1 MTLGSRGGLYTV
13 KHRREPTASRGHAC
27 SRATGADARRQW
39 RIAADAAAFAQD
51 AARGSARGHAAH
63 RHEAR
68 LRARRVRHVHGAD
81 RRQAGAELPPP
92 AGPARGP
99 GDHDDRRHGGRVR
112 SSSPPGRLRG
122 VGRGAVRLL
131 HARHPAVRKIAARG
145 KSAPDAPGD
154 PRGVGGQP
162 VPVHRLHQ
170 NPGGGRARGRP
181 VAMKLVGRPL
191 PKVDAA
197 TKVTGRALYADDIV
211 LPRTLHCKILRSPHP
226 HARILSIDTSGARR
240 IPGVVAVITGTDL
253 PIKFG
258 ILPVTQDERALE
270 HEKVRYVGDPI
281 AAVAALEEEIA
292 AAACDAIAVEYEV
305 LEPVMTI
312 DAALQKPKDEP
323 IQDYGGPNNV
333 HKFVAL
339 EFGDVDAGFG
349 RAEVIREDVFFFQ
362 GNTHLPMEQHSAIAT
377 YVDGKVT
384 LWSSTQVV
392 HYVHR
397 ALSKVL
403 ELPMHR
409 IRVIGA
415 AHGGGFGGK
424 TDPFAH
430 EIIVCKLA
438 MLTGRPVKCTL
449 TREEVFY
456 AHRGRHPVLMWV
468 RSGVT
473 RDGRIT
479 AMHFRSALD
488 GGAYGSYGVAST
500 FYTGALQTVTYDI
513 PAYRFEGCR
522 VFTNKPPCGPKRG
535 HGTPQPRFALELHL
549 EKIAL
554 DIGLDPVELKQRNF
568 VKPNTRTVNWL
579 RVTSC
584 GLDECTERVIK
595 ASRFHDRKTRVGR
608 GMGFAIS
615 SYLSGAGTAIYWNDM
630 PHSEVQI
637 KVDRGGVTAYCGAMD
652 IGQGSDSVLATIIA
666 EELGLQPSDIR
677 LVTADTD
684 TTPID
689 LGSYSSRVTFM
700 AGNAALEAARK
711 MRALLV
717 EAVAAKT
724 GAEAS
729 AIDVSEARVG
739 DCSFEEASVL
749 AEARF
754 GTLTTAGSYTPPK
767 IAGPYKGSGV
777 GPSPA
782 YSYSACVVDLDA
794 DARTGLIHVNKI
806 WIAHDVG
813 RAINPLLV
821 EGQVEGSVYMGLG
834 EALMEEQ
841 VFRKGLHKWP
851 SMLEYKSPTFLDM
864 PEVKTFIVETDDP
877 EGPYGAKEAGQ
888 GPLLPV
894 PPAVSAAVFDALGV
908 WIDEVPVTPE
918 KVIEALRR
926 KEKGEPPRYG
936 PPRFPSS

>member
-1 MTLGSRGGLYTV
+1 MSGSP
-13 KHRREPTASRGHAC
+13 H
-27 SRATGADARRQW
+27 
-39 RIAADAAAFAQD
+39 
-51 AARGSARGHAAH
+51 
-63 RHEAR
+63 
-68 LRARRVRHVHGAD
+68 
-81 RRQAGAELPPP
+81 
-92 AGPARGP
+92 
-99 GDHDDRRHGGRVR
+99 
-112 SSSPPGRLRG
+112 PGRRAALSAQQG
-122 VGRGAVRLL
+122 GDLSVVG
-131 HARHPAVRKIAARG
+131 K
-145 KSAPDAPGD
+145 
-154 PRGVGGQP
+154 
-162 VPVHRLHQ
+162 
-170 NPGGGRARGRP
+170 
-181 VAMKLVGRPL
+181 PL
-191 PKVDAA
+191 PKVDAVA
-197 TKVTGRALYADDIV
+197 KVTGRAIYADDM
-211 LPRTLHCKILRSPHP
+211 LPPRTLHCRILRSPHP
-226 HARILSIDTSGARR
+226 HARILAVDTSAARR
-240 IPGVVAVITGTDL
+240 MPGVRAVITGHDL
-253 PIKFG
+253 PVKFG

-270 HEKVRYVGDPI
+270 HEKVRYVGDPV
-281 AAVAALEEEIA
+281 AAVAAIDEETA
-292 AAACDAIAVEYEV
+292 AAACDAISVEYEV
-305 LEPVMTI
+305 LEPVMSI
-312 DAALQKPKDEP
+312 EDALAEPKDER
-323 IQDYGGPNNV
+323 IQDYGGPNNI
-333 HKFVAL
+333 HKLVAL
-339 EFGDVDAGFG
+339 EFGDVDAGLA
-349 RAEVIREDVFFFQ
+349 RADHVREDVFFFQ

-397 ALSKVL
+397 ALAKVL
-403 ELPMHR
+403 ELPMNR

-468 RSGVT
+468 RTGVT
-473 RDGRIT
+473 REGRIT
-479 AMHFRSALD
+479 AMHFRTALD

-500 FYTGALQTVTYDI
+500 FYTGTLQPVTYDI

-549 EKIAL
+549 EKIAHDL
-554 DIGLDPVELKQRNF
+554 GLDPAAMKRSNF
-568 VKPNTRTVNWL
+568 VTPMTRAVNWL
-579 RVTSC
+579 RITSC
-584 GLDECTERVIK
+584 GLDECAELVLE
-595 ASRFHDRKTRVGR
+595 ASGYRHRTRRPGH

-637 KVDRGGVTAYCGAMD
+637 KVDRGGVTVYCGAMD
-652 IGQGSDSVLATIIA
+652 IGQGSDSVLATIVA

-700 AGNAALEAARK
+700 AGNAAIQAARR
-711 MRALLV
+711 MRSLLV
-717 EAVAAKT
+717 EAAAAKMACAASQVAV
-724 GAEAS
+724 GAER
-729 AIDVSEARVG
+729 IG
-739 DCSFEEASVL
+739 DFSFEEASVL

-754 GTLTTAGSYTPPK
+754 GTLTSAGSYTPPK
-767 IAGPYKGSGV
+767 IAGPYKGAGV

-782 YSYSACVVDLDA
+782 YSYSACVVELNV
-794 DARTGLIHVNKI
+794 DARSGLIDVNKI

-821 EGQVEGSVYMGLG
+821 EGQIEGSVYMGLG

-841 VFRKGLHKWP
+841 AFRKGLHKWP
-851 SMLEYKSPTFLDM
+851 SMLDYKSLTFLEM
-864 PEVKTFIVETDDP
+864 PEVETFIVETIDP

-894 PPAVSAAVFDALGV
+894 PPALSAAVYDALGV

-918 KVIEALRR
+918 KIVEALRR
-926 KEKGEPPRYG
+926 KGKGEPARFG
-936 PPRFPSS
+936 PARFPAIPYPPIIKVEPPAKDLDRASTATI

>member
-1 MTLGSRGGLYTV
+1 M
-13 KHRREPTASRGHAC
+13 
-27 SRATGADARRQW
+27 
-39 RIAADAAAFAQD
+39 RI
-51 AARGSARGHAAH
+51 
-63 RHEAR
+63 
-68 LRARRVRHVHGAD
+68 
-81 RRQAGAELPPP
+81 
-92 AGPARGP
+92 
-99 GDHDDRRHGGRVR
+99 
-112 SSSPPGRLRG
+112 
-122 VGRGAVRLL
+122 
-131 HARHPAVRKIAARG
+131 IG
-145 KSAPDAPGD
+145 K
-154 PRGVGGQP
+154 
-162 VPVHRLHQ
+162 
-170 NPGGGRARGRP
+170 
-181 VAMKLVGRPL
+181 PL

-197 TKVTGRALYADDIV
+197 AKVTGRAIYADDM
-211 LPRTLHCKILRSPHP
+211 LPPRTLHCKILRSPHP
-226 HARILSIDTSGARR
+226 HARILSIDTSAARR
-240 IPGVVAVITGTDL
+240 IPGVLAVITGADI

-281 AAVAALEEEIA
+281 AAVAATEEEIA
-292 AAACDAIAVEYEV
+292 AAACDAIEVEYEV
-305 LEPVMTI
+305 LESVMSI
-312 DAALQKPKDEP
+312 EEALQEPKTER

-339 EFGDVDAGFG
+339 EFGDVDGGFAL
-349 RAEVIREDVFFFQ
+349 AEHVREDVFFYQ
-362 GNTHLPMEQHSAIAT
+362 GNTHLPMEQHSAVAT
-377 YVDGKVT
+377 YVDGKLT

-403 ELPMHR
+403 ELPMNR

-430 EIIVCKLA
+430 ELIVSKLA

-449 TREEVFY
+449 SREEVFY

-468 RSGVT
+468 RTGVT
-473 RDGRIT
+473 KEGRIT
-479 AMHFRSALD
+479 AMHFRTALD

-535 HGTPQPRFALELHL
+535 HGTPQPRFGLELHL
-549 EKIAL
+549 EKIAYDL
-554 DIGLDPVELKQRNF
+554 GLDPVDLKRRNF

-584 GLDECTERVIK
+584 GLDECTDKVIQ
-595 ASRFHDRKTRVGR
+595 ASGYHNRAKRPGH

-615 SYLSGAGTAIYWNDM
+615 TYLSGAGTAIYWNDM

-637 KVDRGGVTAYCGAMD
+637 KVDRGGVTVFCGAMD
-652 IGQGSDSVLATIIA
+652 IGQGSDSVLATIVA
-666 EELGLQPSDIR
+666 EELGLQPADIR

-700 AGNAALEAARK
+700 AGNAALEAAQK
-711 MRALLV
+711 MRGMLD
-717 EAVAAKT
+717 EAA
-724 GAEAS
+724 GGRFGE
-729 AIDVSEARVG
+729 I
-739 DCSFEEASVL
+739 SFEEASIL
-749 AEARF
+749 AEAKF
-754 GTLTTAGSYTPPK
+754 GTLTSAGSYTPPK

-794 DARTGLIHVNKI
+794 DPTTGLIHINKV

-813 RAINPLLV
+813 RAINTLLV

-841 VFRKGLHKWP
+841 TFRHGLHKWP

-864 PEVKTFIVETDDP
+864 PEVETFIVETIDP

-894 PPAVSAAVFDALGV
+894 PPAVAAAVYDALGV
-908 WIDEVPVTPE
+908 WIDEVPITPE
-918 KVIEALRR
+918 KVLDALRH
-926 KEKGEPPRYG
+926 KQKGEA
-936 PPRFPSS
+936 PRFGPQKFPSIPYPAAIKVEPPNAATAPV

>member
-1 MTLGSRGGLYTV
+1 MTTTNNYSV
-13 KHRREPTASRGHAC
+13 
-27 SRATGADARRQW
+27 
-39 RIAADAAAFAQD
+39 I
-51 AARGSARGHAAH
+51 
-63 RHEAR
+63 
-68 LRARRVRHVHGAD
+68 
-81 RRQAGAELPPP
+81 
-92 AGPARGP
+92 
-99 GDHDDRRHGGRVR
+99 
-112 SSSPPGRLRG
+112 
-122 VGRGAVRLL
+122 
-131 HARHPAVRKIAARG
+131 G
-145 KSAPDAPGD
+145 K
-154 PRGVGGQP
+154 
-162 VPVHRLHQ
+162 
-170 NPGGGRARGRP
+170 
-181 VAMKLVGRPL
+181 PL

-197 TKVTGRALYADDIV
+197 SRVTGQAVYADDM
-211 LPRTLHCKILRSPHP
+211 LPPRTLHCRILRSPHP
-226 HARILSIDTSGARR
+226 HARILSIDTSAARR
-240 IPGVVAVITGTDL
+240 LPGVLSVITGADL

-281 AAVAALEEEIA
+281 AAVAATEEEIA
-292 AAACDAIAVEYEV
+292 AAACDAITVEYEV

-312 DAALQKPKDEP
+312 DAALATPKDER
-323 IQDYGGPNNV
+323 IQDYGGPNNI
-333 HKFVAL
+333 HKLVAL
-339 EFGDVDAGFG
+339 EFGDVDGGFA
-349 RAEVIREDVFFFQ
+349 RADHIREDVFFFQ

-397 ALSKVL
+397 ALAKVL
-403 ELPMHR
+403 ELPMNR

-430 EIIVCKLA
+430 EIIVAKLA
-438 MLTGRPVKCTL
+438 MITGRPVKCTL

-468 RSGVT
+468 RTGVT
-473 RDGRIT
+473 KDGRIT
-479 AMHFRSALD
+479 AMHFKSALD

-500 FYTGALQTVTYDI
+500 FYTGALQTITYDI

-535 HGTPQPRFALELHL
+535 HGTPQPRFAIELHV
-549 EKIAL
+549 EKIARDL
-554 DIGLDPVELKQRNF
+554 GVDPVEMKRLNF
-568 VKPNTRTVNWL
+568 VKPMTRTVNWL

-584 GLDECTERVIK
+584 GLEECTELVMK
-595 ASRFHDRKTRVGR
+595 ASGYRERERRPGHGL
-608 GMGFAIS
+608 GFAIS

-652 IGQGSDSVLATIIA
+652 IGQGSDSVLAAVVA
-666 EELGLQPSDIR
+666 EELGLQPRDVR

-717 EAVAAKT
+717 GASAAKMGRPVNEVT
-724 GAEAS
+724 
-729 AIDVSEARVG
+729 VG
-739 DCSFEEASVL
+739 DGCIGDFTFEEASIL

-794 DARTGLIHVNKI
+794 DPRTGLLHINKV

-841 VFRKGLHKWP
+841 TFRKGLHKWP
-851 SMLEYKSPTFLDM
+851 SMLEYKSPTFLDT
-864 PEVKTFIVETDDP
+864 PDVETFIVETNDP

-894 PPAVSAAVFDALGV
+894 IPAVSAAVFDALGI
-908 WIDEVPVTPE
+908 WIDEVPITPE
-918 KVIEALRR
+918 KVVEALRR
-926 KEKGEPPRYG
+926 QAKGEPARYG
-936 PPRFPSS
+936 PQGFPDIPYPATIKVEPPPKELDHAAAPSI

>member
-1 MTLGSRGGLYTV
+1 MRVIGKPFPRVDGG
-13 KHRREPTASRGHAC
+13 A
-27 SRATGADARRQW
+27 
-39 RIAADAAAFAQD
+39 
-51 AARGSARGHAAH
+51 
-63 RHEAR
+63 
-68 LRARRVRHVHGAD
+68 
-81 RRQAGAELPPP
+81 
-92 AGPARGP
+92 
-99 GDHDDRRHGGRVR
+99 
-112 SSSPPGRLRG
+112 
-122 VGRGAVRLL
+122 
-131 HARHPAVRKIAARG
+131 
-145 KSAPDAPGD
+145 
-154 PRGVGGQP
+154 
-162 VPVHRLHQ
+162 
-170 NPGGGRARGRP
+170 
-181 VAMKLVGRPL
+181 
-191 PKVDAA
+191 
-197 TKVTGRALYADDIV
+197 KVTGQAVYADDVV
-211 LPRTLHCKILRSPHP
+211 LPRTLHCKFLRSPHP
-226 HARILSIDTSGARR
+226 HARIVSIDASAARR
-240 IPGVVAVITGTDL
+240 IPGVKAVITGADL
-253 PIKFG
+253 PVKFG

-281 AAVAALEEEIA
+281 AAVAAVDEEIA
-292 AAACDAIAVEYEV
+292 AAACDAIEVEYEV
-305 LEPVMTI
+305 LDPVMSI
-312 DAALQKPKDEP
+312 EDALRVPRNER
-323 IQDYGGPNNV
+323 IQDYGGPNNI
-333 HKFVAL
+333 HKLVAL
-339 EFGDVDAGFG
+339 EFGDVDGGFA
-349 RAEVIREDVFFFQ
+349 RADHIRDDVFFFQ

-377 YVDGKVT
+377 YIDGKVT

-397 ALSKVL
+397 ALAKVL
-403 ELPMHR
+403 ELPMNR
-409 IRVIGA
+409 IRVVGA

-430 EIIVCKLA
+430 EIVVSKLA

-468 RSGVT
+468 RTGVT

-479 AMHFRSALD
+479 AMHFKSALD

-500 FYTGALQTVTYDI
+500 FYTGALQPVTYDI

-549 EKIAL
+549 DKIAHDL
-554 DIGLDPVELKQRNF
+554 GLDPADLKRKNF
-568 VKPNTRTVNWL
+568 VKPMTQTVNWL

-584 GLDECTERVIK
+584 GLEECADKVLR
-595 ASRFHDRKTRVGR
+595 ASGYRDRKRVAGR

-615 SYLSGAGTAIYWNDM
+615 SYLCGAGTAIYWNDM

-652 IGQGSDSVLATIIA
+652 IGQGSDSVLAAIVA
-666 EELGLQPSDIR
+666 EELGLQPRDIR
-677 LVTADTD
+677 LVTADSD
-684 TTPID
+684 STPID

-711 MRALLV
+711 MRAMLV
-717 EAVAAKT
+717 EAVEAAGRRYEEVK
-724 GAEAS
+724 
-729 AIDVSEARVG
+729 
-739 DCSFEEASVL
+739 FEEACVL
-749 AEARF
+749 AEAKF
-754 GTLTTAGSYTPPK
+754 GTLVSAGSYTPPK

-794 DARTGLIHVNKI
+794 DARTGLVHINKV

-841 VFRKGLHKWP
+841 EFRKGLHKWP
-851 SMLEYKSPTFLDM
+851 SMLEYKSPTFLDV
-864 PEVKTFIVETDDP
+864 PEMETFIVETDDP

-894 PPAVSAAVFDALGV
+894 IPAVNAAVYDALGV
-908 WIDEVPVTPE
+908 WIDETPVTPE
-918 KVIEALRR
+918 KIVEALRR
-926 KEKGEPPRYG
+926 KDKGEPARVGPTRFPNIPYPACIKVEP
-936 PPRFPSS
+936 PPRELNASPAAI

>member
-1 MTLGSRGGLYTV
+1 MT
-13 KHRREPTASRGHAC
+13 
-27 SRATGADARRQW
+27 
-39 RIAADAAAFAQD
+39 
-51 AARGSARGHAAH
+51 
-63 RHEAR
+63 
-68 LRARRVRHVHGAD
+68 
-81 RRQAGAELPPP
+81 
-92 AGPARGP
+92 
-99 GDHDDRRHGGRVR
+99 
-112 SSSPPGRLRG
+112 SPRNEY
-122 VGRGAVRLL
+122 AV
-131 HARHPAVRKIAARG
+131 IG
-145 KSAPDAPGD
+145 KPFPKPDA
-154 PRGVGGQP
+154 VS
-162 VPVHRLHQ
+162 
-170 NPGGGRARGRP
+170 
-181 VAMKLVGRPL
+181 
-191 PKVDAA
+191 
-197 TKVTGRALYADDIV
+197 KVTGSAVYADDM
-211 LPRTLHCKILRSPHP
+211 LPARTLHCRILRSPHP
-226 HARILSIDTSGARR
+226 HARILSIDTSAARR
-240 IPGVVAVITGTDL
+240 MPGVRAVITGADL

-281 AAVAALEEEIA
+281 AAVAAVDEEIA
-292 AAACDAIAVEYEV
+292 AAACDAVAVEYEV
-305 LEPVMTI
+305 LEPVMSI
-312 DAALQKPKDEP
+312 DEALAEAKDER
-323 IQDYGGPNNV
+323 IQDYGGPNNI
-333 HKFVAL
+333 HKLVAL
-339 EFGDVDAGFG
+339 EFGDVDAGFEK
-349 RAEVIREDVFFFQ
+349 ADHIREDVFFFQ

-377 YVDGKVT
+377 FVDGRVT

-397 ALSKVL
+397 ALAKVL
-403 ELPMHR
+403 ELPMNR

-430 EIIVCKLA
+430 EIIVSKLA

-468 RSGVT
+468 RGGVT
-473 RDGRIT
+473 KDGRIT
-479 AMHFRSALD
+479 AMHFKTALD

-554 DIGLDPVELKQRNF
+554 DLGMDPVDLKQRNF
-568 VKPNTRTVNWL
+568 VKPMTRTVNWL

-584 GLDECTERVIK
+584 GLDECTDRVMT
-595 ASRFHDRKTRVGR
+595 ASGYRSREKRPGR
-608 GMGFAIS
+608 GLGFAIS

-652 IGQGSDSVLATIIA
+652 IGQGSDSVLAAVVA
-666 EELGLQPSDIR
+666 EELGLQPRDIR

-700 AGNAALEAARK
+700 AGNAALQAARK
-711 MRALLV
+711 MRDMLV

-724 GAEAS
+724 GRAAAE
-729 AIDVSEARVG
+729 VTVG
-739 DCSFEEASVL
+739 AGRIGDLTFEEASIL
-749 AEARF
+749 GEARF
-754 GTLTTAGSYTPPK
+754 GTLTSAGSYKPPK

-794 DARTGLIHVNKI
+794 DARTGIVHVNKV

-821 EGQVEGSVYMGLG
+821 EGQIEGSIYMGLG

-841 VFRKGLHKWP
+841 AFRKGLHKWP
-851 SMLEYKSPTFLDM
+851 SMLEYKSPTIMDM
-864 PEVKTFIVETDDP
+864 PEVETFIVETDDP

-894 PPAVSAAVFDALGV
+894 IPAVSSAVFDALGV
-908 WIDEVPVTPE
+908 WIDEVPLTPE
-918 KVIEALRR
+918 KIIEALRR
-926 KEKGEPPRYG
+926 KEKGEPPRFG
-936 PPRFPSS
+936 PVRFPSIPYPDCIKVEPPPRELDHASAASI

>member
-1 MTLGSRGGLYTV
+1 MSDNGFSV
-13 KHRREPTASRGHAC
+13 
-27 SRATGADARRQW
+27 
-39 RIAADAAAFAQD
+39 I
-51 AARGSARGHAAH
+51 
-63 RHEAR
+63 
-68 LRARRVRHVHGAD
+68 
-81 RRQAGAELPPP
+81 
-92 AGPARGP
+92 
-99 GDHDDRRHGGRVR
+99 
-112 SSSPPGRLRG
+112 
-122 VGRGAVRLL
+122 
-131 HARHPAVRKIAARG
+131 G
-145 KSAPDAPGD
+145 K
-154 PRGVGGQP
+154 
-162 VPVHRLHQ
+162 
-170 NPGGGRARGRP
+170 
-181 VAMKLVGRPL
+181 PL
-191 PKVDAA
+191 PKVDAVSR
-197 TKVTGRALYADDIV
+197 VTGQAVYADDML
-211 LPRTLHCKILRSPHP
+211 LPRTLHCRILRSPHP
-226 HARILSIDTSGARR
+226 HARIRSIDTSAARR
-240 IPGVVAVITGTDL
+240 IPGVEAVITGADL
-253 PIKFG
+253 PVKFG

-270 HEKVRYVGDPI
+270 HEKVRYVGDPV
-281 AAVAALEEEIA
+281 AAVAATDEEIA
-292 AAACDAIAVEYEV
+292 AAACDAIAVDYEV
-305 LEPVMTI
+305 LDPVMSI
-312 DAALQKPKDEP
+312 DAALANPKDER
-323 IQDYGGPNNV
+323 IQDYGGPNNI
-333 HKFVAL
+333 HKLVAL
-339 EFGDVDAGFG
+339 EFGDVDGGFA
-349 RAEVIREDVFFFQ
+349 RADHMREDVFFFQ

-377 YVDGKVT
+377 CVDGKVT

-397 ALSKVL
+397 ALAKVL
-403 ELPMHR
+403 ELPMSR

-430 EIIVCKLA
+430 EIVVAKLA
-438 MLTGRPVKCTL
+438 MITGRPVKCTL

-468 RSGVT
+468 RTGVT

-479 AMHFRSALD
+479 AMHFKSALD

-535 HGTPQPRFALELHL
+535 HGTPQPRFAIELHL
-549 EKIAL
+549 EKIAHDL
-554 DIGLDPVELKQRNF
+554 GIDPVEMKRRNF
-568 VKPNTRTVNWL
+568 VKPMTRTVNWL

-584 GLDECTERVIK
+584 GLEECTERVMN
-595 ASRFHDRKTRVGR
+595 ASGFRTRERRPGR

-652 IGQGSDSVLATIIA
+652 IGQGSDSVLAAVVA
-666 EELGLQPSDIR
+666 EELGLQPKDIR

-717 EAVAAKT
+717 EAV
-724 GAEAS
+724 EAS
-729 AIDVSEARVG
+729 GRRFDEVT
-739 DCSFEEASVL
+739 FEEASVL

-767 IAGPYKGSGV
+767 LAGPYKGSGV

-794 DARTGLIHVNKI
+794 DARTGLLHINKV

-841 VFRKGLHKWP
+841 TFRKGLHKWP

-864 PEVKTFIVETDDP
+864 PDVQTFIVETNDP

-894 PPAVSAAVFDALGV
+894 IPAVSAAVYDALGV

-918 KVIEALRR
+918 KIVEALRR
-926 KEKGEPPRYG
+926 KGKGEPPRYG
-936 PPRFPSS
+936 PPRFPDIPFPTTIKVDPPPREITNAAPASI

>member
-1 MTLGSRGGLYTV
+1 MS
-13 KHRREPTASRGHAC
+13 
-27 SRATGADARRQW
+27 
-39 RIAADAAAFAQD
+39 
-51 AARGSARGHAAH
+51 
-63 RHEAR
+63 
-68 LRARRVRHVHGAD
+68 
-81 RRQAGAELPPP
+81 ELPH
-92 AGPARGP
+92 P
-99 GDHDDRRHGGRVR
+99 G
-112 SSSPPGRLRG
+112 LRPD
-122 VGRGAVRLL
+122 L
-131 HARHPAVRKIAARG
+131 PAVRGGEFAVIG
-145 KSAPDAPGD
+145 K
-154 PRGVGGQP
+154 
-162 VPVHRLHQ
+162 
-170 NPGGGRARGRP
+170 
-181 VAMKLVGRPL
+181 PL
-191 PKVDAA
+191 PKVDAVSR
-197 TKVTGRALYADDIV
+197 VTGQAIYADDIL
-211 LPRTLHCKILRSPHP
+211 LPRTLHCRILRSPHP
-226 HARILSIDTSGARR
+226 HARIVSIDTSAAKR
-240 IPGVVAVITGTDL
+240 IPGVHAVITGADL
-253 PIKFG
+253 PVKFG

-281 AAVAALEEEIA
+281 AAVAATDEEIA
-292 AAACDAIAVEYEV
+292 AAACDAISIEYDV
-305 LEPVMTI
+305 LEPVMSI
-312 DAALQKPKDEP
+312 DEALAAPKDER
-323 IQDYGGPNNV
+323 IQDYGGPNNI
-333 HKFVAL
+333 HKLVAL
-339 EFGDVDAGFG
+339 EFGDVEGGFA
-349 RAEVIREDVFFFQ
+349 RADLVREDVFFFQ

-377 YVDGKVT
+377 YVDGRVT

-397 ALSKVL
+397 ALAKVL
-403 ELPMHR
+403 ELPMNR

-438 MLTGRPVKCTL
+438 MMTGRPVKCTL

-468 RSGVT
+468 RTGVT
-473 RDGRIT
+473 RDGHIT

-522 VFTNKPPCGPKRG
+522 VYTNKPPCGPKRG

-549 EKIAL
+549 EKIAHDL
-554 DIGLDPVELKQRNF
+554 AIDPVELKQRNF
-568 VKPNTRTVNWL
+568 VKPMTRTVNWL

-584 GLDECTERVIK
+584 GLEECTDRVIN
-595 ASRFHDRKTRVGR
+595 ASGFHRRERKPGH

-652 IGQGSDSVLATIIA
+652 IGQGSDAVLAAIVA
-666 EELGLQPSDIR
+666 EELGLQPKDVR

-700 AGNAALEAARK
+700 AGNAAIEAARK
-711 MRALLV
+711 MRAMLV
-717 EAVAAKT
+717 AAAAAKMGCDTSAVA
-724 GAEAS
+724 GGGG
-729 AIDVSEARVG
+729 RVG
-739 DCSFEEASVL
+739 DFSFEEASVL

-754 GTLTTAGSYTPPK
+754 GTLVTAGSYTPPK

-782 YSYSACVVDLDA
+782 YSYSACVVNLDA
-794 DARTGLIHVNKI
+794 DARTGQVHVNKV

-821 EGQVEGSVYMGLG
+821 EGQVERSIYMGLG

-841 VFRKGLHKWP
+841 TFRLGLHKWP

-864 PEVKTFIVETDDP
+864 PEVQTFIVETIDP

-894 PPAVSAAVFDALGV
+894 IPAVSSAVFDALSV

-918 KVIEALRR
+918 KIVEALRR
-926 KEKGEPPRYG
+926 KEKGEPARYG
-936 PPRFPSS
+936 PPGFPDIPYPQPIKVEPPPKEFVLAAPASI

>member
-1 MTLGSRGGLYTV
+1 MVGKPLQ
-13 KHRREPTASRGHAC
+13 
-27 SRATGADARRQW
+27 GAN
-39 RIAADAAAFAQD
+39 
-51 AARGSARGHAAH
+51 
-63 RHEAR
+63 
-68 LRARRVRHVHGAD
+68 
-81 RRQAGAELPPP
+81 
-92 AGPARGP
+92 
-99 GDHDDRRHGGRVR
+99 
-112 SSSPPGRLRG
+112 
-122 VGRGAVRLL
+122 AV
-131 HARHPAVRKIAARG
+131 A
-145 KSAPDAPGD
+145 
-154 PRGVGGQP
+154 
-162 VPVHRLHQ
+162 
-170 NPGGGRARGRP
+170 
-181 VAMKLVGRPL
+181 
-191 PKVDAA
+191 
-197 TKVTGRALYADDIV
+197 KVTGRAVYADDML
-211 LPRTLHCKILRSPHP
+211 LPRTLHCRILRSPHP
-226 HARILSIDTSGARR
+226 HARILSIDTSAARR
-240 IPGVVAVITGTDL
+240 MRGVQAVITGADL

-270 HEKVRYVGDPI
+270 YEKVRYAGDPI
-281 AAVAALEEEIA
+281 AAVAAIDEEIA
-292 AAACDAIAVEYEV
+292 CAACDAISVQYEL
-305 LEPVMTI
+305 LEPVMSI
-312 DAALQKPKDEP
+312 EDALEKPADET
-323 IQDYGGPNNV
+323 IQDYGGPNNI
-333 HKFVAL
+333 HKLVAL
-339 EFGDVDAGFG
+339 EFGDVDAGFA
-349 RAEVIREDVFFFQ
+349 RAEHTREDVFFFQ

-377 YVDGKVT
+377 YVDGRVT

-403 ELPMHR
+403 ELPMSR

-424 TDPFAH
+424 TDPFSH

-438 MLTGRPVKCTL
+438 MMTGRPVKCTL

-456 AHRGRHPVLMWV
+456 THRGRHPVLMWV
-468 RSGVT
+468 RTGVT

-479 AMHFRSALD
+479 AMHFRTALD

-549 EKIAL
+549 EKIAHDL
-554 DIGLDPVELKQRNF
+554 GVDPVELKRRNF
-568 VKPNTRTVNWL
+568 VKPMTRTVNWL

-584 GLDECTERVIK
+584 GLEECVDKVMT
-595 ASRFHDRKTRVGR
+595 ASGYKGRFRRPGR

-637 KVDRGGVTAYCGAMD
+637 KVDRGGVTVYCGAMD
-652 IGQGSDSVLATIIA
+652 IGQGSDSVLAAIVS
-666 EELGLQPSDIR
+666 EELGLQPPDIR

-700 AGNAALEAARK
+700 AGNAAIEAARK
-711 MRALLV
+711 MRAMLV

-724 GAEAS
+724 GGETS
-729 AIDVSEARVG
+729 GVKVRGGRIG
-739 DCSFEEASVL
+739 DFSFEEASVL

-754 GTLTTAGSYTPPK
+754 GTLTSAGSYTPPK

-782 YSYSACVVDLDA
+782 YSYTACVIDLDA
-794 DARTGLIHVNKI
+794 DSRTGLVRVNKV

-841 VFRKGLHKWP
+841 AFRKGLHKWP

-864 PEVKTFIVETDDP
+864 PDVQTFIVETIDP

-894 PPAVSAAVFDALGV
+894 APALCSAVYDALGV

-918 KVIEALRR
+918 KVVEALRR
-926 KEKGEPPRYG
+926 KGKGEPARYG
-936 PPRFPSS
+936 PAKFPLIPYPACIKVDPPSKEIDSASPAAI

>member
-1 MTLGSRGGLYTV
+1 M
-13 KHRREPTASRGHAC
+13 
-27 SRATGADARRQW
+27 
-39 RIAADAAAFAQD
+39 
-51 AARGSARGHAAH
+51 
-63 RHEAR
+63 
-68 LRARRVRHVHGAD
+68 RV
-81 RRQAGAELPPP
+81 
-92 AGPARGP
+92 
-99 GDHDDRRHGGRVR
+99 
-112 SSSPPGRLRG
+112 
-122 VGRGAVRLL
+122 VG
-131 HARHPAVRKIAARG
+131 
-145 KSAPDAPGD
+145 
-154 PRGVGGQP
+154 Q
-162 VPVHRLHQ
+162 
-170 NPGGGRARGRP
+170 
-181 VAMKLVGRPL
+181 PL
-191 PKVDAA
+191 PKVDAVS
-197 TKVTGRALYADDIV
+197 KVTGRAIYADDM
-211 LPRTLHCKILRSPHP
+211 LPPRTLHCRILRSPHP
-226 HARILSIDTSGARR
+226 HARILSIDTSAARR
-240 IPGVVAVITGTDL
+240 IPGVLAVITGADL

-281 AAVAALEEEIA
+281 AAVAATEEEIA
-292 AAACDAIAVEYEV
+292 AAACDAIKVEYEV
-305 LEPVMTI
+305 LDPVMSI
-312 DAALQKPKDEP
+312 DAALQEPKDER
-323 IQDYGGPNNV
+323 IQDYGGPHNI
-333 HKFVAL
+333 HKLVAL
-339 EFGDVDAGFG
+339 EFGDVEGGFA
-349 RAEVIREDVFFFQ
+349 RASHIREDVFFFQ
-362 GNTHLPMEQHSAIAT
+362 GNTHLPMEQHSAVAT
-377 YVDGKVT
+377 FVDGKVT

-397 ALSKVL
+397 ALAKVL
-403 ELPMHR
+403 ELPMNR

-430 EIIVCKLA
+430 EIIVGKLA

-468 RSGVT
+468 RTGVT
-473 RDGRIT
+473 ADGHIT
-479 AMHFRSALD
+479 AMHFKSALD

-549 EKIAL
+549 EKIAQ
-554 DIGLDPVELKQRNF
+554 DIGLDPVELKRRNF

-584 GLDECTERVIK
+584 GLEECTDKVMR
-595 ASRFHDRKTRVGR
+595 ASRYHERQMRPGH

-637 KVDRGGVTAYCGAMD
+637 KVDRGGVTAFCGAMD
-652 IGQGSDSVLATIIA
+652 IGQGSDSVLATIVA
-666 EELGLQPSDIR
+666 EELGLQPADVR

-717 EAVAAKT
+717 EAV
-724 GAEAS
+724 EAS
-729 AIDVSEARVG
+729 GHKYGDV
-739 DCSFEEASVL
+739 SFEEASVL
-749 AEARF
+749 AETRF

-782 YSYSACVVDLDA
+782 YSYTACVVDLDA
-794 DARTGLIHVNKI
+794 DARTGIARVNKI

-821 EGQVEGSVYMGLG
+821 EGQIEGSVYMGLG

-841 VFRKGLHKWP
+841 TFRKGLHKWP

-864 PEVKTFIVETDDP
+864 PEVETFIVETIDP

-894 PPAVSAAVFDALGV
+894 PPAICSAVYDALGV
-908 WIDEVPVTPE
+908 WIDEIPVTPE
-918 KVIEALRR
+918 KVVEALRR

-936 PPRFPSS
+936 PPRFPSIPYPETIKVTPPGTDGRFAHQEGAC

>member
-1 MTLGSRGGLYTV
+1 MTETPDLSV
-13 KHRREPTASRGHAC
+13 V
-27 SRATGADARRQW
+27 GAR
-39 RIAADAAAFAQD
+39 
-51 AARGSARGHAAH
+51 
-63 RHEAR
+63 
-68 LRARRVRHVHGAD
+68 
-81 RRQAGAELPPP
+81 
-92 AGPARGP
+92 
-99 GDHDDRRHGGRVR
+99 
-112 SSSPPGRLRG
+112 
-122 VGRGAVRLL
+122 
-131 HARHPAVRKIAARG
+131 
-145 KSAPDAPGD
+145 
-154 PRGVGGQP
+154 
-162 VPVHRLHQ
+162 
-170 NPGGGRARGRP
+170 
-181 VAMKLVGRPL
+181 L

-197 TKVTGRALYADDIV
+197 GKVTGRAAYADDLV
-211 LPRTLHCKILRSPHP
+211 LPRMLHCKLLRSPHP
-226 HARILSIDTSGARR
+226 HARILSIDTSAARR
-240 IPGVVAVITGTDL
+240 VPGVHAVITGADL
-253 PIKFG
+253 PVKFG

-281 AAVAALEEEIA
+281 AAVAAADEETA
-292 AAACDAIAVEYEV
+292 AAACDLIRVEYDV
-305 LEPVMTI
+305 LGIVMTVEE
-312 DAALQKPKDEP
+312 ALESPKGEP
-323 IQDYGGPNNV
+323 IQDYGGPNNI
-333 HKFVAL
+333 HKLVAL
-339 EFGDVDAGFG
+339 EFGDVEAGFA
-349 RAEVIREDVFFFQ
+349 RADHVREDVFFYQ
-362 GNTHLPMEQHSAIAT
+362 GNTHLPMEQHSALAN
-377 YVDGKVT
+377 YSDGKVT

-397 ALSKVL
+397 ALARVL

-430 EIIVCKLA
+430 EIVVCKLA

-468 RSGVT
+468 KTGVT
-473 RDGRIT
+473 KDGLIT

-500 FYTGALQTVTYDI
+500 FYTGALQPVTYDI

-535 HGTPQPRFALELHL
+535 HGTPQPRFAVELQL
-549 EKIAL
+549 EKIAHE
-554 DIGLDPVELKQRNF
+554 IGLDAAELKKRNF
-568 VKPNTRTVNWL
+568 VKPMTRTVNWL

-584 GLDECTERVIK
+584 GLDECAERVLDASGFRRRIK
-595 ASRFHDRKTRVGR
+595 RAGHGL
-608 GMGFAIS
+608 GFAIS
-615 SYLSGAGTAIYWNDM
+615 SYMSGAGTAIYWNDM

-652 IGQGSDSVLATIIA
+652 IGQGSDSVLATIVA

-700 AGNAALEAARK
+700 MGNAAIEAARR

-717 EAVAAKT
+717 EAAAAKM
-724 GAEAS
+724 GREPS
-729 AIDVSEARVG
+729 KVVVG
-739 DCSFEEASVL
+739 SGRIGDYSFEDASVL

-754 GTLTTAGSYTPPK
+754 GTLTSSGSYKPPK

-782 YSYSACVVDLDA
+782 YSYTACVVDLDA
-794 DARTGLIHVNKI
+794 DARTGLINVNKI

-813 RAINPLLV
+813 RAINPYLV

-841 VFRKGLHKWP
+841 AFRKGLHKWP

-864 PEVKTFIVETDDP
+864 PELETFIVETVDP

-894 PPAVSAAVFDALGV
+894 PPALCSAVHDALGI
-908 WIDEVPVTPE
+908 WIDEIPVTPE
-918 KVIEALRR
+918 KVVEALRR
-926 KEKGEPPRYG
+926 KEKGEPPRFG
-936 PPRFPSS
+936 PTRFPIIPYPPAIKVDPPPKSLSAGGV

>member
-1 MTLGSRGGLYTV
+1 MSDST
-13 KHRREPTASRGHAC
+13 EPAH
-27 SRATGADARRQW
+27 
-39 RIAADAAAFAQD
+39 FAQRD
-51 AARGSARGHAAH
+51 
-63 RHEAR
+63 
-68 LRARRVRHVHGAD
+68 
-81 RRQAGAELPPP
+81 
-92 AGPARGP
+92 GPTRTS
-99 GDHDDRRHGGRVR
+99 V
-112 SSSPPGRLRG
+112 
-122 VGRGAVRLL
+122 VGKA
-131 HARHPAVRKIAARG
+131 
-145 KSAPDAPGD
+145 
-154 PRGVGGQP
+154 
-162 VPVHRLHQ
+162 
-170 NPGGGRARGRP
+170 
-181 VAMKLVGRPL
+181 L

-197 TKVTGRALYADDIV
+197 AKVTGRAVYADDM
-211 LPRTLHCKILRSPHP
+211 LPSRTLHCRILRSPHP
-226 HARILSIDTSGARR
+226 HARILSVDTSAARR

-253 PIKFG
+253 PVKFG

-270 HEKVRYVGDPI
+270 HEKARYVGDPI
-281 AAVAALEEEIA
+281 AAVAATDEEIA
-292 AAACDAIAVEYEV
+292 AAACDAIDVEYEV
-305 LEPVMTI
+305 LEPVMSI
-312 DAALQKPKDEP
+312 DAALQPPKDER
-323 IQDYGGPNNV
+323 IHDYGGPHNI
-333 HKFVAL
+333 HKLVAL
-339 EFGDVDAGFG
+339 EFGDLDAGFA
-349 RAEVIREDVFFFQ
+349 RAAKIREDVFFYQ
-362 GNTHLPMEQHSAIAT
+362 GNTHLPMEQHSAVAT

-430 EIIVCKLA
+430 EIIVAKLA
-438 MLTGRPVKCTL
+438 MVTGRPVKCTL

-468 RSGVT
+468 RTGA
-473 RDGRIT
+473 DAEGRIT
-479 AMHFRSALD
+479 AMHFRTALD

-535 HGTPQPRFALELHL
+535 HGTPQPRFGLELHL
-549 EKIAL
+549 EKLADDL
-554 DIGLDPVELKQRNF
+554 GLDAAAMKRRNF
-568 VKPNTRTVNWL
+568 VRPNTRTVNWL

-584 GLDECTERVIK
+584 GLDECAQKVLD
-595 ASRFHDRKTRVGR
+595 ASRYANRERRPGH

-652 IGQGSDSVLATIIA
+652 IGQGSDSVLATIVA
-666 EELGLQPSDIR
+666 EELGLQPADVR

-700 AGNAALEAARK
+700 AGNAALDAARK
-711 MRALLV
+711 MRALLA
-717 EAVAAKT
+717 EAVAAAGKT
-724 GAEAS
+724 YE
-729 AIDVSEARVG
+729 DV
-739 DCSFEEASVL
+739 DFEEAAVL

-754 GTLTTAGSYTPPK
+754 GALTTAGSYTPPK

-782 YSYSACVVDLDA
+782 YSYSACVVDVDA
-794 DARTGLIHVNKI
+794 DARTGIVRVNRV

-813 RAINPLLV
+813 RAINPALV

-841 VFRKGLHKWP
+841 VFRRGLHKWP

-864 PEVKTFIVETDDP
+864 PDVETFLVETIDP
-877 EGPYGAKEAGQ
+877 EGPFGAKEAGQ

-894 PPAVSAAVFDALGV
+894 PPAVCSAVHDALGV
-908 WIDEVPVTPE
+908 WIDEIPVTPE
-918 KVIEALRR
+918 KVVEALRR
-926 KEKGEPPRYG
+926 KEKGEEPRYG
-936 PPRFPSS
+936 PARFPSIPYPATIKVQPPPKNAATAPA

>member
-1 MTLGSRGGLYTV
+1 MSTPSR
-13 KHRREPTASRGHAC
+13 
-27 SRATGADARRQW
+27 
-39 RIAADAAAFAQD
+39 
-51 AARGSARGHAAH
+51 
-63 RHEAR
+63 
-68 LRARRVRHVHGAD
+68 
-81 RRQAGAELPPP
+81 PP
-92 AGPARGP
+92 RN
-99 GDHDDRRHGGRVR
+99 GR
-112 SSSPPGRLRG
+112 
-122 VGRGAVRLL
+122 
-131 HARHPAVRKIAARG
+131 
-145 KSAPDAPGD
+145 
-154 PRGVGGQP
+154 
-162 VPVHRLHQ
+162 
-170 NPGGGRARGRP
+170 
-181 VAMKLVGRPL
+181 
-191 PKVDAA
+191 KVDFAVIGKPFA
-197 TKVTGRALYADDIV
+197 RVDGGAKVTGQAVYADDVV
-211 LPRTLHCKILRSPHP
+211 LPRTLHCKFLRSPHP
-226 HARILSIDTSGARR
+226 HARIVSVDTSAARR
-240 IPGVVAVITGTDL
+240 IPGVKAVITGADL
-253 PIKFG
+253 PVKFG

-281 AAVAALEEEIA
+281 AAVAATDEETA

-305 LEPVMTI
+305 FEPVMSI
-312 DAALQKPKDEP
+312 EEALRAPKGER
-323 IQDYGGPNNV
+323 IQDYGGPNNI
-333 HKFVAL
+333 HKLVAL
-339 EFGDVDAGFG
+339 EFGDMDGGF
-349 RAEVIREDVFFFQ
+349 AKADHIREDVFFFQ

-377 YVDGKVT
+377 YIDGKVT

-397 ALSKVL
+397 ALAKVL
-403 ELPMHR
+403 ELPMNR

-430 EIIVCKLA
+430 EIVVSKLA
-438 MLTGRPVKCTL
+438 MITGRPVKCTL

-468 RSGVT
+468 RTGVT
-473 RDGRIT
+473 RDGLIT
-479 AMHFRSALD
+479 AMHFKSALD

-500 FYTGALQTVTYDI
+500 FYTGVLQPITYDI

-549 EKIAL
+549 EKIAHDL
-554 DIGLDPVELKQRNF
+554 GLDPADMKRKNF
-568 VKPNTRTVNWL
+568 VKPMTRTVNWL

-584 GLDECTERVIK
+584 GLEECAQKVLH
-595 ASRFHDRKTRVGR
+595 ASGYGDRKRLPGH

-652 IGQGSDSVLATIIA
+652 IGQGSDSVLAAIVA
-666 EELGLQPSDIR
+666 EQLGLQPKDVR
-677 LVTADTD
+677 LVTADSD

-711 MRALLV
+711 MRAMLV
-717 EAVAAKT
+717 EAVEAAGRKY
-724 GAEAS
+724 E
-729 AIDVSEARVG
+729 DLK
-739 DCSFEEASVL
+739 FEEACVL
-749 AEARF
+749 AEAKF
-754 GTLTTAGSYTPPK
+754 GTLVSAGSYTPPK

-794 DARTGLIHVNKI
+794 DARTGLVHINKV

-841 VFRKGLHKWP
+841 EFRKGLHKWP
-851 SMLEYKSPTFLDM
+851 SMLEYKSPTFLDV
-864 PEVKTFIVETDDP
+864 PEMETFIVETDDP

-894 PPAVSAAVFDALGV
+894 IPAVNAAVYDALGV
-908 WIDEVPVTPE
+908 WIDETPVTPE
-918 KVIEALRR
+918 KIVEALRR
-926 KEKGEPPRYG
+926 KDKGEPARVG
-936 PPRFPSS
+936 PTRFPDIPYPACIKVEPPPKDLSASPAEI

>member
-1 MTLGSRGGLYTV
+1 MTGFSV
-13 KHRREPTASRGHAC
+13 
-27 SRATGADARRQW
+27 
-39 RIAADAAAFAQD
+39 
-51 AARGSARGHAAH
+51 
-63 RHEAR
+63 
-68 LRARRVRHVHGAD
+68 
-81 RRQAGAELPPP
+81 
-92 AGPARGP
+92 
-99 GDHDDRRHGGRVR
+99 
-112 SSSPPGRLRG
+112 
-122 VGRGAVRLL
+122 VG
-131 HARHPAVRKIAARG
+131 K
-145 KSAPDAPGD
+145 
-154 PRGVGGQP
+154 
-162 VPVHRLHQ
+162 
-170 NPGGGRARGRP
+170 
-181 VAMKLVGRPL
+181 PL

-197 TKVTGRALYADDIV
+197 AKVTGRAIYADDML
-211 LPRTLHCKILRSPHP
+211 LPRTLHCRILRSPHP
-226 HARILSIDTSGARR
+226 HARILAIDTSAARR
-240 IPGVVAVITGTDL
+240 MPGVQAVITGHDL
-253 PIKFG
+253 PVKFG

-281 AAVAALEEEIA
+281 AAVAAVDEETA

-305 LEPVMTI
+305 LEPVMSI
-312 DAALQKPKDEP
+312 EEALAEPKGER
-323 IQDYGGPNNV
+323 IQDYGGPNNI
-333 HKFVAL
+333 HKLVAL
-339 EFGDVDAGFG
+339 EFGDVEAGFA
-349 RAEVIREDVFFFQ
+349 RADHVREDVFFFQ

-377 YVDGKVT
+377 YVDGRVT

-397 ALSKVL
+397 ALAKVL
-403 ELPMHR
+403 ELPMNR

-415 AHGGGFGGK
+415 SHGGGFGGK

-449 TREEVFY
+449 MREEVFY

-468 RSGVT
+468 RTGAT

-479 AMHFRSALD
+479 AMHFRTALD

-500 FYTGALQTVTYDI
+500 FYTGTLQTVTYDI

-549 EKIAL
+549 EKIAHDL
-554 DIGLDPVELKQRNF
+554 GLDPAAMKRSNF
-568 VKPNTRTVNWL
+568 VKPMTRAVNWL
-579 RVTSC
+579 RITSC
-584 GLDECTERVIK
+584 GLDECAERVIE
-595 ASRFHDRKTRVGR
+595 ASGYRNRTRRRGH

-637 KVDRGGVTAYCGAMD
+637 KVDRGGVTVYCGAMD
-652 IGQGSDSVLATIIA
+652 IGQGSDTVLATIVA
-666 EELGLQPSDIR
+666 EELGLQPADIR

-700 AGNAALEAARK
+700 AGNAAIQAARR
-711 MRALLV
+711 MRGLLV
-717 EAVAAKT
+717 EAAVAKMGRAASEVEV
-724 GAEAS
+724 GAGR
-729 AIDVSEARVG
+729 IG
-739 DCSFEEASVL
+739 DFSFEEASVL

-754 GTLTTAGSYTPPK
+754 GTLTSAGSYTPPK
-767 IAGPYKGSGV
+767 IAGPYKGAGV

-782 YSYSACVVDLDA
+782 YSYSACVVELDA
-794 DARTGLIHVNKI
+794 DARSGLIAVNKI
-806 WIAHDVG
+806 WVAHDVG

-821 EGQVEGSVYMGLG
+821 EGQIEGGVYMGLG

-841 VFRKGLHKWP
+841 AFRKGLHKWP

-864 PEVKTFIVETDDP
+864 PEVETFIVETVDP

-894 PPAVSAAVFDALGV
+894 PPAVCAAVYDALGV

-918 KVIEALRR
+918 KIVEALRR
-926 KEKGEPPRYG
+926 KEKGEPARFGPARYPAIPY
-936 PPRFPSS
+936 PPVIKVEPPPKDLDRASTASI